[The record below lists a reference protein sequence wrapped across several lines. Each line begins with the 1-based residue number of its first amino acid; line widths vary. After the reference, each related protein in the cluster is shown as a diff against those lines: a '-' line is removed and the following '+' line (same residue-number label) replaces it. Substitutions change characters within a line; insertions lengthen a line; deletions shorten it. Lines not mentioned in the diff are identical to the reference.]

1 MYILPQI
8 LNISSENSL
17 INSLIDKIKEK
28 LAICIEKFIFSNIK
42 NRLCQM
48 CFHSYFKINYKFT
61 NLLNAFLNNKNC

>member
-42 NRLCQM
+42 NIYV
-48 CFHSYFKINYKFT
+48 CFI
-61 NLLNAFLNNKNC
+61 ARII

>member
-8 LNISSENSL
+8 LNISL

-42 NRLCQM
+42 NI
-48 CFHSYFKINYKFT
+48 YVN
-61 NLLNAFLNNKNC
+61 